1 MPPTNNEAERAL
13 RPLVVLRK
21 ITFGHRSDAGAVRM
35 ARLMTVAET
44 AKRHSH
50 RPSDIY
56 YRVFTRSLGQ
66 VLQRLDDGSERRLLS
81 VGDQSLGRYASS
93 VFPGFFFDWTANNDV
108 APNSRYVGSHR
119 FVAVDD
125 GPFQPVCGR
134 ASNLLTS
141 VGAMAGVMYL
151 PCLAEPAAT
160 PYLYGAIIMNS
171 AF

>member
-66 VLQRLDDGSERRLLS
+66 VLQRLYDGSERRLLS

-93 VFPGFFFDWTANNDV
+93 VFPGFFLIGRLITTLPPILAML
-108 APNSRYVGSHR
+108 
-119 FVAVDD
+119 AVI
-125 GPFQPVCGR
+125 
-134 ASNLLTS
+134 ASSLWMTVLS
-141 VGAMAGVMYL
+141 SLFAAGHLIY
-151 PCLAEPAAT
+151 
-160 PYLYGAIIMNS
+160 
-171 AF
+171 